1 MWLLSSWTN
10 LRVTASSMICFTW
23 KAEALEG
30 ETPLYLGSEHR
41 RRLRCPRPRA
51 VLSGCSGRFRN
62 CVPSSHSPC
71 FLQG

>member
-41 RRLRCPRPRA
+41 SWLRCPRP
-51 VLSGCSGRFRN
+51 LSGALGLLGT
-62 CVPSSHSPC
+62 VP
-71 FLQG
+71 